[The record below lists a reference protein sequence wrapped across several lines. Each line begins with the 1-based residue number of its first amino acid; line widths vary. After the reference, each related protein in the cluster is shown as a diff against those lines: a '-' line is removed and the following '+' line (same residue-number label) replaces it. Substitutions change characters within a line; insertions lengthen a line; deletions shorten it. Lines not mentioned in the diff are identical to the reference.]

1 MVEEASRDESCELTV
16 DAVAQSKT
24 AQGAVSASRIV
35 GNDVENDDKMVD
47 VFCNARILPVV
58 NSSASSIVWATPQ
71 NIQMHARRQPKL
83 KQPPFFRRS
92 LRGDSLTMI
101 GRMIRGNPTV

>member
-1 MVEEASRDESCELTV
+1 MVEEASRDESCELLTV

-47 VFCNARILPVV
+47 VF
-58 NSSASSIVWATPQ
+58 ATP
-71 NIQMHARRQPKL
+71 AYYRW
-83 KQPPFFRRS
+83 
-92 LRGDSLTMI
+92 
-101 GRMIRGNPTV
+101 